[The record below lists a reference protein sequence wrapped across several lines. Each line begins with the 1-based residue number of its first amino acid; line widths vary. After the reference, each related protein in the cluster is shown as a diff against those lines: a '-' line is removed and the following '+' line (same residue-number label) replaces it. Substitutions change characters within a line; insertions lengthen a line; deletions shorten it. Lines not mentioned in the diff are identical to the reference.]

1 MISLISIIFIFI
13 LIIINCYCQNDDTF
27 TSMNSNTSIARACK
41 IFCEGDVLHYVQL
54 SGIFNDSKTFVDMP
68 MKVDPEVILDAFNL
82 LPNYDNTTILNFVN
96 TYFLPTG
103 SDLNNWIPN
112 DYKSNPTFLNNIPD
126 PYSNWASDLNELW
139 LVLGRVLNISVIE
152 NPQRHSYIPQPYPLI
167 VPGGRFRES
176 YYWDSYWIIRGL
188 LVCDMHETALGVI
201 MNLLT
206 DIENFGFVPNGGRIY
221 YLDRSQPP
229 LLSEMVTTYVTYM
242 IDNNNYGIDNN
253 ITSFLNFAYP
263 LLKIEYAYW
272 MSSRHSVKISTND
285 INIPWVTLN
294 RYHSNSSIPRPESY
308 TEDYSNGESFN
319 NSIDATQFY
328 NMIRSGAETG
338 WDFSSRWIWKTGV
351 YSL

>member
-1 MISLISIIFIFI
+1 MISLISII
-13 LIIINCYCQNDDTF
+13 LLSLIINCFSENDDTF
-27 TSMNSNTSIARACK
+27 TSMNSSTNIAKACT
-41 IFCEGDVLHYVQL
+41 IFCKGDVLHYVQI

-68 MKVDPEVILDAFNL
+68 MKVDPEEILDAFNL
-82 LPNYDNTTILNFVN
+82 LPNYDKTTMLDFVN
-96 TYFLPTG
+96 TYFLPAG
-103 SDLNNWIPN
+103 SDLNDWIPN
-112 DYKSNPTFLNNIPD
+112 DYTINPSFLDNIPD
-126 PYSNWASDLNELW
+126 PYNNWASDLNKLW
-139 LVLGRVLNISVIE
+139 LELGRELNSSVLE
-152 NPQRHSYIPQPYPLI
+152 NPQRHSYIPQPYPLM

-229 LLSEMVTTYVTYM
+229 LLSEMVITYVTYM
-242 IDNNNYGIDNN
+242 IDNDDGINNN
-253 ITSFLNFAYP
+253 ITSFLNYAYP
-263 LLKIEYAYW
+263 LLKIEYGYW
-272 MSSRHSVKISTND
+272 MSPRHSVKIYTND
-285 INIPWVTLN
+285 INSPEVTLN

-319 NSIDATQFY
+319 NSVDVSQFY

-338 WDFSSRWIWKTGV
+338 WDFSSRWIWETGII
-351 YSL
+351 YN